1 MRSPTRST
9 DPTDGRRRFL
19 FAVGVEEYEHLSKLP
34 SVPDDL
40 KSVRELFGGLGS
52 EPAVSDGLDV
62 TRARLLGQLEGWL
75 KDGTRTSEDV
85 LVLYFSGHGTSAED
99 GRHYLCTRETDP
111 GRFLTTAVPTEDLA
125 RLIVAS
131 PVTTAMVVLDACY
144 GEHGADDSL
153 LAVLRAAGSAAVGTS
168 TDGLSGLWLISAS
181 RRVEEADEGA
191 FTAALGAALGDE
203 ALGGPRQR
211 YLFSEALVEAVNA
224 RLAAAGHAQRA
235 RLHVVGVGGPCPAL
249 PNPRYV
255 PGLPNELTV
264 EEQRRFVADPEHW
277 MAKARGGAERGDGW
291 YFTGRDAATAAVVGH
306 LTAAEVPR
314 GFVFVT
320 GGPGSGK
327 SALLGRIVTLSDPL
341 MRRSTSARFRAEAG
355 MLPVGVVDVAV
366 HARGKTLPD
375 VVAEMAEAVGT
386 QMTDAAALLSVLRER
401 RERLTVVVDALD
413 EAAEPS
419 EITGGLLIQ
428 LAVLGGRSDVRLVVG
443 GRPHLRSLFGE
454 SVPRTDVDLDSDSYF
469 SGDDVA
475 DYVEQYVRAEPGSP
489 YRADPVAAAEA
500 ARAVAVRA
508 DRTFLIAYVYAR
520 LFAASATP
528 VDVTGDEW
536 ARPGQLHDVLRADIE
551 RLGPDTERARD
562 LLRPLAYAEG
572 AGLPWEGLW
581 APLASAVSGRTYTDD
596 DIRWLLSAG
605 GSYVIEALEAGRSV
619 YRLYHQAFADYLRL
633 GRDAVAD
640 QRAIAD
646 CLRALVPASGPEE
659 GAEWSA
665 AHPYVLRNLAAHAAR
680 GGRLDGVM
688 VEPGFLACADHV
700 RIASV
705 LHLVRSKRGWETVH
719 AFQQVEARMAAAPV
733 PDRLSYLQMAARQR
747 GMDWLNGAVER
758 VPVDRPWTVPWTQWE
773 TSYPSRELGR
783 LGAPAAAV
791 GVVPVDGRPVVVA
804 CDLLGRVRRWDLA
817 TGEELPGPRP
827 SSTVPHRAVAL
838 LVRGATAWMV
848 ALRGRHWLSVCS
860 VTDPDDVRMVRVP
873 GPANK
878 VIEATAA
885 AVREGTPVAV
895 VSYGDEIRVCSLET
909 GVQVI
914 GPLRTGRRLTSVS
927 VAEVKGRQTILASGP
942 AGTVDAWDL
951 ADGNP
956 VRLFGPGL
964 HFENPWRPE
973 TFALTA
979 GPYRD
984 GTVVVRGSSDDR
996 IDILDGGS
1004 GKSLARIGPIRL
1016 CRAFMVVHATEDSSM
1031 LLVAD
1036 SEGAVRAWDL
1046 GVLIGFA
1053 ADRPRARALVQRYR
1067 AAIRLRPRA
1076 LAQRYRAAVPLSA
1089 PDDLMAV
1096 TTAGGEPYVF
1106 TARAW
1111 TSGVWLRDAR
1121 TGSVLGGWPFTFP
1134 LTGAAPRVQHLHAT
1148 EWGGRPAV
1156 VVGDRWGEGYVWRAG
1171 SRRVYR
1177 FAGEPHQLLADTG
1190 APGSEPV
1197 VLDRLTRAWELDGR
1211 RMYRV
1216 DDGFTVWG
1224 RVPAEGRGSRV
1235 VTRLADGAGRMGVV
1249 LVGDAF
1255 LDRAYGEYAWSDR
1268 IVWGTWQGRRIV
1280 VVVAVN
1286 GSVGVWDPGTGDLL
1300 WSWAADREA
1309 PSRVD
1314 VAVGRWDGRLYVIVA
1329 LTDGVVRIFDLDRD
1343 RCTDVDTGSDSLV
1356 LGFLPSHGLLWVKA
1370 RAGLMAIRLL

>member
-1 MRSPTRST
+1 
-9 DPTDGRRRFL
+9 L
-19 FAVGVEEYEHLSKLP
+19 FAVGVEKYEHLPSLP

-40 KSVRELFGGLGS
+40 KNVRDLFGGLGS
-52 EPAVSDGLDV
+52 EPAVSDCLDV
-62 TRARLLGQLEGWL
+62 TRARLLGQLEAWL
-75 KDGTRTSEDV
+75 RDGTRTSEDV

-99 GRHYLCTRETDP
+99 GRHYLCTRDTEP

-125 RLIVAS
+125 RLIVTS

-153 LAVLRAAGSAAVGTS
+153 NAALRAAGSASVGTS
-168 TDGLSGLWLISAS
+168 ADGLSGLWFISAS
-181 RRVEEADEGA
+181 RRVEEAEEGA
-191 FTAALGAALGDE
+191 FTAALAAALGDE

-211 YLFSEALVEAVNA
+211 YLFSEALVHAVNA
-224 RLAAAGHAQRA
+224 RLVAVGHAQRV
-235 RLHVVGVGGPCPAL
+235 RLHALGVGGPCPAL

-264 EEQRRFVADPEHW
+264 EEQRRYVADPEHW
-277 MAKARGGAERGDGW
+277 MAKARGGAGTDNGW
-291 YFTGRDAATAAVVGH
+291 YFTGRAAATAAVVSH

-327 SALLGRIVTLSDPL
+327 SAVLGRIVTLADTL

-355 MLPVGVVDVAV
+355 TLPVGVVDVAV
-366 HARGKTLPD
+366 HARGQTLPD
-375 VVAEMAEAVGT
+375 VVAEIAEAVGT
-386 QMTDAAALLSVLRER
+386 PTTDAATLLSVLRER
-401 RERLTVVVDALD
+401 QERLTVVVDALD

-454 SVPRTDVDLDSDSYF
+454 SAPRTVVDLDSDTYF
-469 SGDDVA
+469 ASDDVA
-475 DYVEQYVRAEPGSP
+475 DYVQRYVRAEPGSP

-520 LFAASATP
+520 LFAASTTP

-536 ARPGQLHDVLRADIE
+536 TSPGQLDDVLRADVD
-551 RLGPDTERARD
+551 RLGPDAERARD

-581 APLASAVSGRTYTDD
+581 APLASAVAGRTYTDG

-619 YRLYHQAFADYLRL
+619 YRLYHQAFADHLRL
-633 GRDAVAD
+633 GRDAAAD

-646 CLRALVPASGPEE
+646 CLRGLVPASDPE
-659 GAEWSA
+659 GAADDWSA
-665 AHPYVLRNLAAHAAR
+665 AHPYVLRNLAAHAAL
-680 GGRLDGVM
+680 GGRLDGLL

-700 RIASV
+700 RMASV
-705 LHLVRSKRGWETVH
+705 LHRVRSRRGWEIVH

-747 GMDWLNGAVER
+747 GMGWLGDAVER
-758 VPVDRPWTVPWTQWE
+758 VAVDRPWTVPWTRWE

-783 LGAPAAAV
+783 LGVPAAAV
-791 GVVPVDGRPVVVA
+791 GVMPVEGRPVVVA

-817 TGEELPGPRP
+817 TGEELPGARP
-827 SSTVPHRAVAL
+827 SATVPFPAIAL
-838 LVRGATAWMV
+838 LVRGATAWVV
-848 ALRGRHWLSVCS
+848 AVAGRHWLSVYS
-860 VTDPDDVRMVRVP
+860 VTDPDHARTVQVP
-873 GPANK
+873 GPADK
-878 VIEATAA
+878 VIEAAATAF
-885 AVREGTPVAV
+885 REGVPVVV
-895 VSYGDEIRVCSLET
+895 VSYGDEIRVCCMET
-909 GVQVI
+909 GEQVLD
-914 GPLRTGRRLTSVS
+914 PLTSGRQLTTVS
-927 VAEVKGRQTILASGP
+927 VAEVKGRQTVLASGP
-942 AGTVDAWDL
+942 AGSVDGWDL
-951 ADGNP
+951 ADGSP
-956 VRLFGPGL
+956 VRLFGPGPR
-964 HFENPWRPE
+964 FGYPPQPE
-973 TFALTA
+973 TLALAA

-984 GTVVVRGSSDDR
+984 GTVVVRGRSDDR
-996 IDILDGGS
+996 IDVLDGGS
-1004 GKSLARIGPIRL
+1004 GKVLAGIGPVRL
-1016 CRAFMVVHATEDSSM
+1016 RRAFMDVHATEDSSM

-1046 GVLIGFA
+1046 GVLIGFSTSL
-1053 ADRPRARALVQRYR
+1053 PRARALARRYR
-1067 AAIRLRPRA
+1067 EVVR
-1076 LAQRYRAAVPLSA
+1076 LSA
-1089 PDDLMAV
+1089 QDDLMAV
-1096 TTAGGEPYVF
+1096 TTARGEPYVF
-1106 TARAW
+1106 TAQTW
-1111 TSGVWLRDAR
+1111 TRRVRLRDAR
-1121 TGSVLGGWPFTFP
+1121 TGRVLGRLP
-1134 LTGAAPRVQHLHAT
+1134 LIPYSVTNATSPVQHLHAA

-1156 VVGDRWGEGYVWRAG
+1156 VVGDRWGKGYVWRAS
-1171 SRRVYR
+1171 SRRVHR
-1177 FAGEPHQLLADTG
+1177 FAGEPHWLLTDTG

-1197 VLDRLTRAWELDGR
+1197 VLDRLTGAWELDGR

-1216 DDGFTVWG
+1216 DDGFTVMG
-1224 RVPAEGRGSRV
+1224 RIPAEGRDSRV
-1235 VTRLADGAGRMGVV
+1235 VARLAGGAGQMGVA

-1255 LDRAYGEYAWSDR
+1255 LDRTYGDYPGSDR
-1268 IVWGTWQGRRIV
+1268 IVWGTWRGRRVV

-1286 GSVGVWDPGTGDLL
+1286 GSVEVWDPGTGDLL
-1300 WSWAADREA
+1300 WSWAADWESPR
-1309 PSRVD
+1309 RVD
-1314 VAVGRWDGRLYVIVA
+1314 VAVGHWDDCLYVIVA
-1329 LTDGVVRIFDLDRD
+1329 LTDGIVRIFDLDRD
-1343 RCTDVDTGSDSLV
+1343 RRTDIDTGSDSLE